1 MPFSLFAAPRPA
13 LRLAGPAFCQQLLIP
28 LAAPGHRTQRQTPR
42 GADLSFH
49 SLRHSTVSLLKGP
62 AQFAGDQQIAELG
75 AHRGVGSRMHR
86 RSADCLPPAGFLTR
100 RVVDVDRRRVEVVY
114 YDRRSP
120 RSYRQHRRDVQH
132 DTDRELD
139 LSRDPL
145 LLPLLQKSREVSG
158 TINIL
163 QATIYRGD
171 VKTHFTFSAI
181 ADNLIV
187 INYLLQA
194 EGTENCDHITF
205 NIIVDDVV

>member
-1 MPFSLFAAPRPA
+1 
-13 LRLAGPAFCQQLLIP
+13 
-28 LAAPGHRTQRQTPR
+28 
-42 GADLSFH
+42 
-49 SLRHSTVSLLKGP
+49 
-62 AQFAGDQQIAELG
+62 
-75 AHRGVGSRMHR
+75 MHR
-86 RSADCLPPAGFLTR
+86 RSTDCLPSAGFLAR

-139 LSRDPL
+139 LGRDPL
-145 LLPLLQKSREVSG
+145 LLPLFQKSREVSG
-158 TINIL
+158 TINTL

-181 ADNLIV
+181 ADKLIV
-187 INYLLQA
+187 INYLLQS